1 MDTRTI
7 TVSTAGASV
16 RKEGEALVLVPPPGD
31 DGKPKGK
38 PVRVAMESIDAL
50 VLVGA
55 VQASTSAIMACLER
69 SIPVSFHQ
77 YNGRLLGS
85 IGAGLA
91 SNVALRA
98 AQHAQAGD
106 PARAL
111 LIAREIVRGKIK
123 NQRVFLRRHDVLSP
137 AVAGEW
143 ESLGRTLDAA
153 ATGDAVRGVEGR
165 AARLYFDGFSRLIRE
180 RGGEAFTMDGRN
192 RRPPRDPVNAML
204 SFGYA
209 ILAREC
215 AEVLRRVGFDPM
227 RGFLHG
233 MGWGRPALGL
243 DLVEEFR
250 VLIVDSTVLRL
261 VAEKRVTEGDFHRE
275 MQGVALRP
283 AARRAFLQAL
293 DQRRE
298 EEITHPVFGYRVS
311 YRRAIELQARVL
323 ARVIEGEA
331 ERYVALTTR

>member
-1 MDTRTI
+1 
-7 TVSTAGASV
+7 
-16 RKEGEALVLVPPPGD
+16 
-31 DGKPKGK
+31 
-38 PVRVAMESIDAL
+38 
-50 VLVGA
+50 
-55 VQASTSAIMACLER
+55 MACLER
-69 SIPVSFHQ
+69 GIPVSFHQ
-77 YNGRLLGS
+77 YNGRLLGTV
-85 IGAGLA
+85 GAGLG

-98 AQHAQAGD
+98 TQHAWASD
-106 PARAL
+106 SARTLAL
-111 LIAREIVRGKIK
+111 AREFVRGKIR
-123 NQRVFLRRHDVLSP
+123 NQRVFLRRHGVLDD

-143 ESLGRTLDAA
+143 ESLVRTLDAA
-153 ATGDAVRGVEGR
+153 TTGDALRGVEGR
-165 AARLYFDGFSRLIRE
+165 AARLYFDGFARLMRD
-180 RGGEAFTMDGRN
+180 RGGDAFTMDGRN

-209 ILAREC
+209 IVAREC

-250 VLIVDSTVLRL
+250 VLIVDSTVLRV
-261 VAEKRVTEGDFHRE
+261 VAEKRVTAGDFHRE
-275 MQGVALRP
+275 LQGVTLKP

-298 EEITHPVFGYRVS
+298 DEITHPVFGYRVS

-323 ARVIEGEA
+323 ARVLDGEA